1 MPRTIFL
8 NAPFERGESLTPR
21 GRKTTLS
28 MLTRMPATSP
38 IPKQI
43 VGRTFFVAI
52 IILGVVALAQL
63 GAVAWV
69 FIVKFHSTPQSEMS
83 VAVREQEPS
92 ATPPG
97 PGKLKLTETFAP
109 PETSPPASLPKP
121 TPIAQSALAQ
131 KLSPVQGRQIE
142 LINEAKALRDR
153 GDMSTALTRL
163 REAMAL
169 SPDNPAIISEMA
181 VTYEKMG
188 MKEKALEQWRRIEDM
203 GEAAGIYF
211 SAADA
216 KLKNVDT
223 QPRPNPDGSSPK
235 DAEGFQPG
243 SVLALVDI
251 SKVDSTEDAE
261 KKFTLKIPL
270 KRRPDAKIDSPNDVV
285 IHVFFYDLLEDGSV
299 VQTDANMTYRWTTLP
314 VNWNDSDV
322 EVLEVD
328 YAASTPNPKQKHPE
342 IRKYFG
348 YIVRVYYKNEL
359 QDMRAEPVKL
369 LKQYPPP
376 LTLTSE
382 DAK

>member
-1 MPRTIFL
+1 
-8 NAPFERGESLTPR
+8 
-21 GRKTTLS
+21 
-28 MLTRMPATSP
+28 MPATSP
-38 IPKQI
+38 IPRQT

-69 FIVKFHSTPQSEMS
+69 FIVKFHSTPQAETS
-83 VAVREQEPS
+83 VAMRESETSLSEPE
-92 ATPPG
+92 
-97 PGKLKLTETFAP
+97 KIKLTESFAP
-109 PETSPPASLPKP
+109 QESTPATVLPKP
-121 TPIAQSALAQ
+121 TPIAKSSQAQ
-131 KLSPVQGRQIE
+131 KVSPAEGRQIE
-142 LINEAKALRDR
+142 LINQAKALRDR

-169 SPDNPAIISEMA
+169 SPDNPSIISEMA
-181 VTYEKMG
+181 ITYEKMG
-188 MKEKALEQWRRIEDM
+188 MKEKALEQWRHIEDM

-216 KLKNVDT
+216 KLKNVET
-223 QPRPNPDGSSPK
+223 APRPNPDGSSPK
-235 DAEGFQPG
+235 DPEGFQPG

-251 SKVDSTEDAE
+251 TKIDSADAPD

-270 KRRPDAKIDSPNDVV
+270 KRRSDAKIDSPNDVI

-314 VNWNDSDV
+314 VNWNDSDI
-322 EVLEVD
+322 EILEVD
-328 YAASTPNPKQKHPE
+328 YAAATPNPKQKHPE

-359 QDMRAEPVKL
+359 QDMRAEPIKL

-376 LTLTSE
+376 LTLTNE
-382 DAK
+382 EVK